1 MTLSQRRKFAA
12 GGFTVLLWSVMFLLS
27 LFISPS
33 QKNYKTVEIRLESS
47 KPSPIKESLAK
58 TVTEN
63 SAEKQTVQKTAQD
76 IQKNETAPVK
86 PIPAKPAPAK
96 QTQTNSSQKTLP
108 PAQKKEPSQKSAP
121 AKQQLQKSVEELMN
135 EQLAK
140 KTSPKKEINFDEI
153 DWEESTSSK
162 EQTSSKTTSSSPF
175 NALEGT
181 AGTAETSGKNS
192 TSLSSSS
199 DRENAVQN
207 VSENTRNALN
217 EILNAEFS
225 SQSQSNV
232 STVASLPSQ
241 GLKKS
246 SSSNISM
253 VMDNLSVRELLEP
266 SEPAITLSPAAAAT
280 VDSSKNL
287 SIKFV
292 VSSQGIVK
300 KTTIEISPK
309 SAVSVIVQNE
319 IAAAVSKWRF
329 SSDTTDAA
337 ATFTYKI
344 VKN

>member
-1 MTLSQRRKFAA
+1 MTLFQRRNFAA

-27 LFISPS
+27 LFIAPS
-33 QKNYKTVEIRLESS
+33 QKNYRTVEIRLESS
-47 KPSPIKESLAK
+47 KTSPAKESLAK
-58 TVTEN
+58 TVTQN
-63 SAEKQTVQKTAQD
+63 SAVKENVQKTAPD
-76 IQKNETAPVK
+76 IQKNETVPVNPVPVK
-86 PIPAKPAPAK
+86 QS

-241 GLKKS
+241 GLKKG

-266 SEPAITLSPAAAAT
+266 SEPSITLSPAAAST

-287 SIKFV
+287 NIKFV
-292 VSSQGIVK
+292 VSSEGIVK

-329 SSDTTDAA
+329 SSDATEAA

>member
-33 QKNYKTVEIRLESS
+33 QKNYKTVEIRLESY
-47 KPSPIKESLAK
+47 KPSPEKESLTK

-63 SAEKQTVQKTAQD
+63 SAVKETVQKPVPD
-76 IQKNETAPVK
+76 IQKTETTPV
-86 PIPAKPAPAK
+86 KPAPAK
-96 QTQTNSSQKTLP
+96 QSQTQTNSTQKTTP

>member
-63 SAEKQTVQKTAQD
+63 SAVKETVQKPAQD

-86 PIPAKPAPAK
+86 PIPAK

-108 PAQKKEPSQKSAP
+108 PAQKKEPSQKSVP
-121 AKQQLQKSVEELMN
+121 AKQQLQKSVEELMS

-266 SEPAITLSPAAAAT
+266 SEPAITLSPAAAST